1 MTLAEIVLEPPRW
14 FSTVRNALSSV
25 RRRHVSAAAV
35 AHLDDRL
42 RADVGLP
49 PTGYRSPLPH
59 EAAARIAMLALR

>member
-1 MTLAEIVLEPPRW
+1 MTLTDIALEPPQW
-14 FSTVRNALSSV
+14 LSTVRNALSSV
-25 RRRHVSAAAV
+25 RHRQSTTTAV

-49 PTGYRSPLPH
+49 PNGDRSPMPH

>member
-1 MTLAEIVLEPPRW
+1 MTLVDITFEPPQW
-14 FSTVRNALSSV
+14 LSTIRNAFSFV
-25 RRRHVSAAAV
+25 RHQRDANAAV

-49 PTGYRSPLPH
+49 PIGGLLLMRD